1 MTPAKADSAATT
13 STVPRTLL
21 PAVTAVPEGIV
32 GIHHFNFTVEDL
44 DRTVD
49 FYTRL
54 LGFHVRSRAA
64 YHIDSATQEDVF
76 GESKTEEI
84 AREGIDYEVAT
95 LELNGARIEFMWFS
109 KPKSA
114 PYPGDMSVAGSAHMA
129 IRVKDIEDVRKRLEA
144 SGVVFSNQISQFDA
158 PGSRPWYFCSF
169 QDPNGIY
176 IELIQEQPV
185 TTLLETLGLRV
196 REARSARGLTLKQVA
211 SLSDISTAHL
221 SQIERGDAI
230 PSLPVLVA
238 ISASLGFAPEFF
250 VRPENSRFTDGG
262 MAPDDYAPEM
272 RSLLGHASMENAYIL
287 TPESRQS
294 LSVTGKVD
302 WTWLTGPREPIRV
315 VEARYAAGA
324 TSEDLGLNQQGV
336 ELGIVLEGT
345 LEVELGSQSQMLQA
359 GSSIRYDRSV
369 ARRFANVG
377 GVPAALITIT
387 ASGPATRPE

>member
-1 MTPAKADSAATT
+1 MKQAKADSATT
-13 STVPRTLL
+13 ASML
-21 PAVTAVPEGIV
+21 PHTESPVVTAAPEGIV

-44 DRTVD
+44 DHTVD

-64 YHIDSATQEDVF
+64 YHIDSAIQEDVF
-76 GESKTEEI
+76 GESKREEI

-95 LELNGARIEFMWFS
+95 LELNGVRIEFMWFS
-109 KPKSA
+109 RPKSA

-129 IRVKDIEDVRKRLEA
+129 IRVKDIEEVRKRLEA
-144 SGVVFSNQISQFDA
+144 SGVVFSNEISLFDA

-185 TTLLETLGLRV
+185 TALLETLGLRV

-250 VRPENSRFTDGG
+250 VRPEDSSFADMG
-262 MAPDDYAPEM
+262 MASDGHG
-272 RSLLGHASMENAYIL
+272 LGLQKPVQQALAEKAYVL
-287 TPESRQS
+287 TPDSRQS
-294 LSVTGKVD
+294 LTATGKVE
-302 WTWLTGPREPIRV
+302 WTWLTGPGEPIRV
-315 VEARYAAGA
+315 VEARYAVGAG
-324 TSEDLGLNQQGV
+324 SEDLGLNQRGV

-345 LEVELGSQSQMLQA
+345 LQVELGSQSQVLSA

-369 ARRFANVG
+369 TRRFSNVG
-377 GVPAALITIT
+377 EVPAALITIT
-387 ASGPATRPE
+387 TGYPSAASA